1 MLKKTLFLLLLFASL
16 TFAEA
21 QEKIKVACVG
31 NSITYGS
38 GIKNRDK
45 DSYPAQLQA
54 LLGDEYEVVN
64 FGRGGRTGL
73 SNGDRPYIKEPEYK
87 AALEFQPHIVVIK
100 FGTNDT
106 KPQNWVYRHDF
117 EGDIEAMAKSFES
130 LPSKP
135 EIYLCHPA
143 MAYKVQWGIRNSVIE
158 DEVIPKI
165 KKVAKKN
172 GWKTINLHKATAKMP
187 EHFPD
192 AIHPDPYAAGVMA
205 KKVYKAIK

>member
-1 MLKKTLFLLLLFASL
+1 MTKRIFTLLLSL
-16 TFAEA
+16 TILICANA
-21 QEKIKVACVG
+21 QEKIRVACVG

-45 DSYPAQLQA
+45 DSYPAQLQQ

-73 SNGDRPYIKEPEYK
+73 THGDRPYIKEPEYK
-87 AALEFQPHIVVIK
+87 AALEFMPHIVVIK

-117 EGDIEAMAKSFES
+117 EGDIEAMAKSFEN
-130 LPSKP
+130 LPTNP
-135 EIYLCHPA
+135 EIYLCYPA
-143 MAYKVQWGIRNSVIE
+143 VAYEVKWGIRNSVIE

-172 GWKTINLHKATAKMP
+172 GWKTINLHKATAKMV

-192 AIHPDPYAAGVMA
+192 AIHPDPVAAGIMA

>member
-1 MLKKTLFLLLLFASL
+1 MLKKILSLLLLLATL
-16 TFAEA
+16 TFVEA
-21 QEKIKVACVG
+21 QEKIRVACVG

-117 EGDIEAMAKSFES
+117 EGDIETMAKSFEN
-130 LPSKP
+130 LPSNPK
-135 EIYLCHPA
+135 IYLCLPA
-143 MAYKVQWGIRNSVIE
+143 MAYEIKWGIRNSVIE

-192 AIHPDPYAAGVMA
+192 AIHPDPYAAGIMA
-205 KKVYKAIK
+205 KKIYKAIK

>member
-1 MLKKTLFLLLLFASL
+1 MLKKILSLLLLLATL

-21 QEKIKVACVG
+21 QEKIRVACVG

-106 KPQNWVYRHDF
+106 KPQNLVYRHDF

-135 EIYLCHPA
+135 EIYLCYPA

>member
-1 MLKKTLFLLLLFASL
+1 MNRRIISLLLF
-16 TFAEA
+16 FAFLVCANA
-21 QEKIKVACVG
+21 QQKIKVACVG

-38 GIKNRDK
+38 GIKNRDN
-45 DSYPAQLQA
+45 DSYPAQLQQM
-54 LLGDEYEVVN
+54 LGDGYEVVN

-73 SNGDRPYIKEPEYK
+73 AHGDRPYIKEPEYK
-87 AALEFQPHIVVIK
+87 AALEFNPNIVVIK

-117 EGDIEAMAKSFES
+117 EGDIEAMAKSFEN
-130 LPSKP
+130 LPSNPK
-135 EIYLCHPA
+135 IYLCLPA
-143 MAYKVQWGIRNSVIE
+143 MAYEIKWGIRNSVIE
-158 DEVIPKI
+158 EEVIPKI

-172 GWKTINLHKATAKMP
+172 GWKVINLHKATANMP

-192 AIHPDPYAAGVMA
+192 AIHPDRHAAGIMA

>member
-1 MLKKTLFLLLLFASL
+1 MAKQLLTTFILLIATICL
-16 TFAEA
+16 NA
-21 QEKIKVACVG
+21 QEKIRVACVG

-38 GIKNRDK
+38 GIKDRDR
-45 DSYPAQLQA
+45 DSYPAQLQR

-73 SNGDRPYIKEPEYK
+73 SKGDRPYIKEPEYK

-106 KPQNWVYRHDF
+106 KPQNWVHKDEF
-117 EGDIEAMAKSFES
+117 ASDMEAMGKSFEA
-130 LPSKP
+130 LDSKP
-135 EIYLCHPA
+135 EVILCYPA
-143 MAYKVQWGIRNSVIE
+143 TAYKIQWGINDSLIVS
-158 DEVIPKI
+158 DVIPII

-172 GWKTINLHKATAKMP
+172 KWKAINLHKATAKMP

-192 AIHPDPYAAGVMA
+192 AIHPDPYAAGVIA